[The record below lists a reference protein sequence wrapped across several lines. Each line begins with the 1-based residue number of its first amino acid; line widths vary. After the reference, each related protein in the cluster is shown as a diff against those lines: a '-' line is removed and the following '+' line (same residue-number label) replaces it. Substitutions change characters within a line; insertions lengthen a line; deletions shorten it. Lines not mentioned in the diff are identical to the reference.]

1 MKHVNAISKAPM
13 KAEDAKGAAM
23 MQPKKCTKKG
33 MGCLGD

>member
-13 KAEDAKGAAM
+13 KADDAKVVMM

-33 MGCLGD
+33 KGCLAD